1 MTIEISE
8 KLFKDIEKYCELN
21 ELKVNE
27 YIEDLLKKSFTV
39 EKYGDRPV
47 ISKTHKK
54 NGEPINE
61 TIKEL
66 INEPINTD
74 TVEKT
79 EETLPVR
86 LTDVVVD
93 YSKTEELKPVPPMIT
108 HEEIVEEDVK
118 PQKKIKRKLN

>member
-1 MTIEISE
+1 MCIEISD
-8 KLFKDIEKYCELN
+8 KLFNDIKKYCELN

-27 YIEDLLKKSFTV
+27 YIEGLLKKVFTI

-54 NGEPINE
+54 ND
-61 TIKEL
+61 
-66 INEPINTD
+66 EPINTD

-79 EETLPVR
+79 EETLPVQ

-93 YSKTEELKPVPPMIT
+93 YSKTEELKPVPPMT
-108 HEEIVEEDVK
+108 AHEEIVEEEVK
-118 PQKKIKRKLN
+118 PQKKLKRKLN